1 MGHAAR
7 HQLAVAEAPPPVRAP
22 HEARGRQALHDDVAG
37 HHAPRAARLLPRPAE
52 HVSRSK
58 GAGGAGRGEAWAA
71 TVPNVRGWYAY
82 PACTGTWGPGGKP
95 PCASGTRTQRGRLAR
110 VARTYPT
117 EAPGVRVSSGR
128 GEARRGAR
136 RTCRSAGKGSSRW
149 CTRART
155 TSDRRW
161 TKRRHCTRP
170 RACPAC
176 ARLDG

>member
-58 GAGGAGRGEAWAA
+58 GAGGAGRGEAWGA
-71 TVPNVRGWYAY
+71 TVPNARGWYVY
-82 PACTGTWGPGGKP
+82 PVRTGTWGPGGKP
-95 PCASGTRTQRGRLAR
+95 PCASGTHTTR
-110 VARTYPT
+110 
-117 EAPGVRVSSGR
+117 EAGTRSPYVPFGGPGAYVVSSGR

-161 TKRRHCTRP
+161 TRRRHCTRP
-170 RACPAC
+170 RACPAF
-176 ARLDG
+176 ARLER